1 MRYNSYLLKDIF
13 NYITQDL
20 NTEEMFKAIKDTEYR
35 KNIINIYERQL
46 NIKNQAFMQLMNEIN
61 SIETMVTSTQF
72 SMKFPCRFQAPIQ
85 LFLQKTIGNEPIP
98 DSKYYLT
105 LMTILTNTKIT
116 PDDISPFTNVL
127 TEIQKNIICV
137 LSCVYILNCNN
148 YESQIEQDSEIVRI
162 VSAILRGEDTD
173 AVRKRF
179 IRHVYSPNFLE
190 FSACVPLHGER
201 VSEQAT
207 SADVK
212 ANVLTTSS
220 PHDAQQRHSA
230 TATLS
235 PDNSVTATLSAD
247 MISTSNAVITG
258 HPVIDVESV
267 HPVFQYAPGQQYQEP
282 QYQTQFQQYQ
292 YQQQCQNQFT
302 PIQHESQTQQS
313 HHPYQ
318 QFSQHQYQQQQQQ
331 QPQFHSHQRANN
343 GATNRIRKAMKG
355 ELKYCTNCS
364 YKCNSYFH
372 FKKHI
377 NKCNQNVNQY
387 KQQQ

>member
-1 MRYNSYLLKDIF
+1 MRYNSYLLKDVF

-20 NTEEMFKAIKDTEYR
+20 NTEEMFKAIKNTEYR
-35 KNIINIYERQL
+35 KNIINIYEKQL

-72 SMKFPCRFQAPIQ
+72 AMKFPCRFQAPIQ

-148 YESQIEQDSEIVRI
+148 YESQVEQDSEIVRI
-162 VSAILRGEDTD
+162 VLAVLRGEDTD

-201 VSEQAT
+201 VSEKAT

-220 PHDAQQRHSA
+220 PHAAQQRHSA
-230 TATLS
+230 TAI
-235 PDNSVTATLSAD
+235 LSAD

-258 HPVIDVESV
+258 PPVIDVESV
-267 HPVFQYAPGQQYQEP
+267 HSVLQYAPGQQYQEP
-282 QYQTQFQQYQ
+282 QYQTQFQPYQ
-292 YQQQCQNQFT
+292 YQTQSQQYQFT
-302 PIQHESQTQQS
+302 PSQQESQTQQS
-313 HHPYQ
+313 YHPYQ
-318 QFSQHQYQQQQQQ
+318 QSSQPQYQQQ

-372 FKKHI
+372 FKQHI

>member
-1 MRYNSYLLKDIF
+1 MRYNSYLLKDVF

-20 NTEEMFKAIKDTEYR
+20 NTEEMFKAIKNTEYR
-35 KNIINIYERQL
+35 KNIINIYEKQL

-72 SMKFPCRFQAPIQ
+72 AMKFPCRFQAPIQ

-148 YESQIEQDSEIVRI
+148 YESQVEQDSEIVRI
-162 VSAILRGEDTD
+162 VLAVLRGEDTD

-220 PHDAQQRHSA
+220 PHVAQQ
-230 TATLS
+230 TL
-235 PDNSVTATLSAD
+235 PAD
-247 MISTSNAVITG
+247 MISTSNAVIPG
-258 HPVIDVESV
+258 PPVIDVESV
-267 HPVFQYAPGQQYQEP
+267 HSVLQYVPSQQYQEP
-282 QYQTQFQQYQ
+282 QYQTQFQPYQ
-292 YQQQCQNQFT
+292 YQTQSQQYQFT
-302 PIQHESQTQQS
+302 PSQQESQTQQS
-313 HHPYQ
+313 YHPYQ
-318 QFSQHQYQQQQQQ
+318 QSSQPQYQQQ

-372 FKKHI
+372 FKQHI